1 MNRGET
7 ALDPRTEAEL
17 CRRVEELAASYTPE
31 WRFDREFPD
40 IGSVLA
46 LVFAGQMADNIRR
59 FNRLPE
65 KYHTEFVNLLGLSPL
80 PPCPAAC
87 VAVAEVA
94 GSAPS
99 GVPLP
104 RGTPLAAD
112 GAGPD
117 GEAVLFETV
126 EDVYLTGA
134 RITDILLLSGARNRI
149 LPLLGGPR
157 PARLIPGRAEA
168 PREAEPESAA
178 PFRLFDFGGAGIA
191 RNALLMYHR
200 SVFRTRDGAPLQV
213 LPLGP
218 EGTSLAEEL
227 ADPAR
232 WRWSCYSCG
241 SLEPFDSAEARDGV
255 LLLRRNGESQPVSLG
270 DGAYH
275 LLCLEA
281 LEPVSAAVVLRDLQ
295 AASACGGTAPDCVL
309 HGGAAL
315 RPEEFMPFGD
325 TVSLFDECYIESD
338 WVFSQ
343 DGASVTLSFELSSR
357 RTLAGPALRQEAGEL
372 RIIRRRRETAQPEI
386 SRCAPQ
392 RIALEYFNGG
402 WRPLPCADCSALMD
416 GNRTGPVRISFRCP
430 GDWRPLSADGCGGR
444 CLRLR
449 VLQADGCC
457 LLPCEHTVPVVKNL
471 RLSYEYPRPW
481 KRPQRLRAVF
491 GTQAEDLSRPFAEG
505 RPVTVFRPLP
515 YPPAAL
521 YLGFDRLPEGAPV
534 SLFFDVEAQPC
545 RRTEETFF
553 EYSGRSGFRP
563 LEAEDNTGNF
573 SCAGTVR
580 FVPPA
585 DFAPAEVEGVRRW
598 WLRIRGG
605 ASAPEGDRP
614 LIRSVAVN
622 AVNILNRQ
630 TLEEERFYVESA
642 APGMSFPLAVKDLL
656 SAEVFVNE
664 TGQLSPRQ
672 MEQMLE
678 ERPQDIRVS
687 RGAAGEIASCF
698 VRWTEVESFAAS
710 APESRHYMLDRTRG
724 AVVFGDGV
732 HVRIPRARHGA
743 ALTVRPVRCGGERG
757 NVPAGAVNR
766 FFRNV
771 MYVES
776 VRNPAAAC
784 AGSGPESGESLRRRG
799 AELIGSRGRLVTSRD
814 FEQAVRVFSGA
825 VERVRCLAGTD
836 ADGRPDPAC
845 ITVAVMT
852 RDYAQGGQTFRRICG
867 PLRRHLL
874 ERCGAAAAPECLTVC
889 EPAYVE
895 VSVSVWAG
903 VDDASCALAAR
914 DMILERLREALNPL
928 NRQSGWE
935 IGVLPSERRLRT
947 VLQSLRIP
955 GRIHRI
961 CAAARY
967 KDRSGSHETDLDHL
981 PANPLAIAVSGE
993 HRVYIGLRQAR
1004 REKSGT

>member
-1 MNRGET
+1 MAVSHGET
-7 ALDPRTEAEL
+7 ALDPRTREEL

-31 WRFDREFPD
+31 WRFNRESPD

-46 LVFAGQMADNIRR
+46 LVFTGQMADNIRR

-65 KYHTEFVNLLGLSPL
+65 KYHTEFVNLLGLSPR

-87 VAVAEVA
+87 VAVAEVIRGA
-94 GSAPS
+94 SS

-117 GEAVLFETV
+117 GEAVLFETA

-134 RITDILLLSGARNRI
+134 RITDILSLSGVRNRI

-157 PARLIPGRAEA
+157 PAQLIPERAEA
-168 PREAEPESAA
+168 PQETGPENAE
-178 PFRLFDFGGAGIA
+178 PFRLFDLSGAGIA
-191 RNALLMYHR
+191 RSALLMYHR
-200 SVFRTRDGAPLQV
+200 SVFRTKGGAPLQV

-218 EGTSLAEEL
+218 EGASLAEEL
-227 ADPAR
+227 ASSAR
-232 WRWSCYSCG
+232 WRWSYYNGG
-241 SLEPFDSAEARDGV
+241 SLQPFNSAEARDGV
-255 LLLRRNGESQPVSLG
+255 LFLRRDGESQPVFLE

-281 LEPVSAAVVLRDLQ
+281 LEPVSAAVVLGDLQ

-309 HGGAAL
+309 HDGAAL
-315 RPEEFMPFGD
+315 SPEEFMPFGD
-325 TVSLFDECYIESD
+325 TVSLFDECYIGSD

-357 RTLAGPALRQEAGEL
+357 RTLAGLAPRREAGKL
-372 RIIRRRRETAQPEI
+372 RIIRRRREAAEPEI
-386 SRCAPQ
+386 SRSAPQ
-392 RIALEYFNGG
+392 QVALEYFNGG
-402 WRPLPCADCSALMD
+402 WRPIPCADCSALMD
-416 GNRTGPVRISFRCP
+416 GSHTGPVRISFLCP
-430 GDWRPLSADGCGGR
+430 GDWKPLPVDGCGGR

-449 VLQADGCC
+449 VLRADGCC
-457 LLPCEHTVPVVKNL
+457 LLPCEHTVPVIKNL
-471 RLSYEYPRPW
+471 RLSYEYSRPW
-481 KRPQRLRAVF
+481 RRPQRLRAVF
-491 GTQAEDLSRPFAEG
+491 GTQAEDLSRRFAEG

-521 YLGFDRLPEGAPV
+521 YLGFDRLPEGAPI
-534 SLFFDVEAQPC
+534 SLFFDVEAPPC
-545 RRTEETFF
+545 RRMEETFF
-553 EYSGRSGFRP
+553 EYSGRAGFRP

-573 SCAGTVR
+573 SCPGTVR

-585 DFAPAEVEGVRRW
+585 DFAPMEVEGVRRW
-598 WLRIRGG
+598 WLRIQGG
-605 ASAPEGDRP
+605 ASALGGDYP

-642 APGMSFPLAVKDLL
+642 APGMSFPLAVENLL
-656 SAEVFVNE
+656 CAEVFVNE
-664 TGQLSPRQ
+664 TGQLSRRQ
-672 MEQMLE
+672 IEQMLE
-678 ERPQDIRVS
+678 ESPQDIRIS
-687 RGAAGEIASCF
+687 YGAAGEVSTCF
-698 VRWTEVESFAAS
+698 VRWTEVDSFAAS
-710 APESRHYMLDRTRG
+710 LPESRHYMLDRIKG

-732 HVRIPRARHGA
+732 HVRLPRARHDA
-743 ALTVRPVRCGGERG
+743 AFTVRPVRCGGERG

-784 AGSGPESGESLRRRG
+784 GGSDPESGESVLRRG
-799 AELIGSRGRLVTSRD
+799 AELIGGRGRLITGGD
-814 FEQAVRVFSGA
+814 FEQAVRAFSGA

-836 ADGRPDPAC
+836 VDGRPDPSR
-845 ITVAVMT
+845 ITVALMT
-852 RDYAQGGQTFRRICG
+852 RDYARGGQTFGRIRE
-867 PLRRHLL
+867 PLKRYLL
-874 ERCGAAAAPECLTVC
+874 ERCGADAAPECLTVC

-903 VDDASCALAAR
+903 VDDASCAFAAR
-914 DMILERLREALNPL
+914 DMLLKQLREALDPL
-928 NRQSGWE
+928 NRQNGWE
-935 IGVLPSERRLRT
+935 IGILPSERRLRT
-947 VLQSLRIP
+947 LLQALRFP

-981 PANPLAIAVSGE
+981 PANPFAIAVSGE
-993 HRVYIGLRQAR
+993 HRIYIGLRQA
-1004 REKSGT
+1004 